1 MQKKSSQTLVF
12 EYGTTSSNTIY
23 PSQEMMT
30 ELTQVLKKYQALN
43 RFGLTRREDLHT
55 PDKVMSESCLPEQ
68 RLLITTLKEKTSVN
82 SATNLETQWRLDVPG
97 MLKACESTCA
107 ADTDGHRVLAHKE
120 QQIGK

>member
-1 MQKKSSQTLVF
+1 MQEKYSHSMAF
-12 EYGTTSSNTIY
+12 EYGIVDNATH

-30 ELTQVLKKYQALN
+30 ELTQVLKKHQALN
-43 RFGLTRREDLHT
+43 RFGLTRVEGLHT
-55 PDKVMSESCLPEQ
+55 PGKVMSESCLPEQ
-68 RLLITTLKEKTSVN
+68 RLLITTAKEKALVN
-82 SATNLETQWRLDVPG
+82 PATNLETQWRLDVPG